1 MNLAIERASYFTA
14 DFERQFAWYV
24 DQAGAQIA
32 WRFQAAL
39 NSSLV
44 KLSNQPDLGRLR
56 HFRHPKLH
64 DLRSYRVEPPFDNL
78 LIFYRFTGEFLQAVR
93 LMHGARD
100 LPGRLIEPPGS
111 SIK

>member
-1 MNLAIERASYFTA
+1 MSLAIEHASHFTA
-14 DFERQFAWYV
+14 DFERQFAWYL

-39 NSSLV
+39 DSSLA

-56 HFRHPKLH
+56 HFPHPKLR
-64 DLRSYRVEPPFDNL
+64 DLRSYRVEPPFDKL
-78 LIFYRFTGEFLQAVR
+78 LIFYRRRSELLQAVR

-100 LPGRLIEPPGS
+100 LPLRLIEPPGS
-111 SIK
+111 PVQ